1 MTSLTLNPPRV
12 KKQTTVHSVRLEY
25 VHVDLNGG
33 MSNVSLTMTLKLEDT
48 SRTQGA
54 SLATVSQQ

>member
-12 KKQTTVHSVRLEY
+12 KKQTTVHSDRVEY

-33 MSNVSLTMTLKLEDT
+33 MSNVSLTMTLKLEYT

>member
-1 MTSLTLNPPRV
+1 MTSPISSPQSA

-33 MSNVSLTMTLKLEDT
+33 MSNVSLTMTLKLEYT

>member
-1 MTSLTLNPPRV
+1 MTSPISSPQSA

-25 VHVDLNGG
+25 VHVDPNGG
-33 MSNVSLTMTLKLEDT
+33 TSNASLTMTLKLEYT

>member
-33 MSNVSLTMTLKLEDT
+33 MSNVSLTMTLKLEYT